1 MELSKL
7 FVEINEAYLNFIN
20 SYDKV
25 SNPNFKGNELAH
37 KIRHTPKEAI
47 PTSLLGDKYVAKGS
61 AGQGGWARV
70 PWIAVF
76 DKEIHVGAQAGF
88 FIVYLFTS
96 DMKGVYLSLNQG
108 WTYYEENY
116 KSSKKEDIVK
126 VANYWKK
133 NLVTYTEKFN
143 NDKIKLMVN
152 TTEQTSS
159 LVRGYELGNIC
170 SKYYKISEIKDE
182 DTLISDLFDMMV
194 VFKELKSKLIGKD
207 YKKTI
212 DFILQENFDI
222 SDEEVEESTIEQKE
236 VKKFLN
242 EVDEYTFLEVEPPR
256 KKETQ
261 KNIDRTNKE
270 KKGRHRDYQKEAE
283 QNIELGYAGEEAAI
297 KLEKD
302 YLNHGNR
309 PDLAEKVRHV
319 SKHDGDGLGYDI
331 LSFDIEGKEKY
342 IEVKT
347 TNTGVNTK
355 FFISENEI
363 HESEI
368 RGASY
373 YLYRFFNFGKRGKEK
388 EFYILNGPLR
398 DQLNLKS
405 NSYSAFPSA
414 HEENIY

>member
-7 FVEINEAYLNFIN
+7 FVAINETYLPFIK
-20 SYDKV
+20 SYDKLT
-25 SNPNFKGNELAH
+25 NPNFKGNQLAH
-37 KIRHTPKEAI
+37 KIRHVPGEAI
-47 PTSLLGDKYVAKGS
+47 PKALLGDKYVVKGS
-61 AGQGGWARV
+61 AGQGGWARI
-70 PWIAVF
+70 PWIAIF
-76 DKEIHVGAQAGF
+76 DKEIHLGAQAGF
-88 FIVYLFTS
+88 DIVYLFTS
-96 DMKGVYLSLNQG
+96 DMEGVYLSLNQG

-116 KSSKKEDIVK
+116 KSSKNEDIVK

-152 TTEQTSS
+152 TTEKTSS

-170 SKYYKISEIKDE
+170 SKYYKISEIMNE
-182 DTLISDLFDMMV
+182 DTIISDLFDMMV

-222 SDEEVEESTIEQKE
+222 SDEEVEQSTIEQKE
-236 VKKFLN
+236 VNKFLN
-242 EVDEYTFLEVEPPR
+242 EVDEYTFIEVEPPR
-256 KKETQ
+256 KKQTQ
-261 KNIDRTNKE
+261 KTIDRTNKE
-270 KKGRHRDYQKEAE
+270 KKGKHRDYKKEAE

-302 YLNHGNR
+302 YLNHSQR

-331 LSFDIEGKEKY
+331 LSFDLEGKEKY

-347 TNTGVNTK
+347 TNSGLNTH

-368 RGASY
+368 RGSSY
-373 YLYRFFNFGKRGKEK
+373 YLYRFFNFGKSGKEK
-388 EFYILNGPLR
+388 EFYILNGSLR
-398 DQLNLKS
+398 EQLKLKS
-405 NSYSAFPSA
+405 NSYSAFPFMQRKN
-414 HEENIY
+414 EN